1 MASAKDIVDG
11 DKKGLTWLEI
21 LDTDGG
27 RWKYHRA
34 GPAAGGATVH
44 IHQHDN
50 GRLEIMP
57 DGQGGV
63 LLRQDGPGLPRTI
76 NVRLA
81 TPPLPGPGTGVVG
94 GFGGGVF
101 VYEQR

>member
-1 MASAKDIVDG
+1 MATAEDIVSGDG
-11 DKKGLTWLEI
+11 KGLTWLEF

-27 RWKYHRA
+27 KSTYHRA
-34 GPAAGGATVH
+34 RPAADGATVH
-44 IHQHDN
+44 VYQHDN

-57 DGQGGV
+57 DGVGGV
-63 LLRQDGPGLPRTI
+63 LLRQNGPQLPRTI

-81 TPPLPGPGTGVVG
+81 TPPLPGPGTGVVA